1 LYFTFSQVGGEEV
14 EKAEYSSSIPSSQL
28 SSASAQSKEGRN
40 TMVFPLFAQDKTTVR
55 IDLN

>member
-1 LYFTFSQVGGEEV
+1 MYLRLLALFTFSQVGGEEV

-40 TMVFPLFAQDKTTVR
+40 TMVLPLVAQH
-55 IDLN
+55 NNF